1 MERLP
6 GDVVTAYLGLGSN
19 LGDREASLTDA
30 MERLA
35 YPPCLTILRTSSI
48 YETAPWGYTEQP
60 DFLNCVL
67 EIRTCLSP
75 ACLLRRAEQ
84 VEHDVGR
91 QPSRRYGP
99 RLIDVDILL
108 YGTLTLDLDDPNLQ
122 IPHPRMDK
130 RAFVL
135 VPLAELAEG
144 LLHPILRRTI
154 GDLARTVED
163 REGVRFWK
171 AHMLSSQ

>member
-1 MERLP
+1 M
-6 GDVVTAYLGLGSN
+6 
-19 LGDREASLTDA
+19 
-30 MERLA
+30 
-35 YPPCLTILRTSSI
+35 
-48 YETAPWGYTEQP
+48 
-60 DFLNCVL
+60 
-67 EIRTCLSP
+67 
-75 ACLLRRAEQ
+75 
-84 VEHDVGR
+84 EHDVGR

-108 YGTLTLDLDDPNLQ
+108 YGTLTLDLNDPDLQ

-135 VPLAELAEG
+135 IPLAELAEG
-144 LLHPILRRTI
+144 LLHPTLHRTI

-171 AHMLSSQ
+171 APMLSSQ